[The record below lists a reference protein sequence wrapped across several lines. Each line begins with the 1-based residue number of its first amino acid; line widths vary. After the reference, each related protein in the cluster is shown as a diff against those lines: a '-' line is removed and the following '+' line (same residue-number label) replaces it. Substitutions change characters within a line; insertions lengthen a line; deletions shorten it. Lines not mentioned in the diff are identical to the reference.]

1 MFAVGQAGETAG
13 DSQPFKNDPAKQ
25 SRYEQFLKGKS
36 VGGLWKPTSGGS
48 GLSESERSQEIFEF
62 EAIAR
67 LQQEGLTLDKRAPLI
82 APGKPVPELAA
93 MMGSRFTTA
102 GLETTNTLA
111 VSVKCI

>member
-1 MFAVGQAGETAG
+1 L
-13 DSQPFKNDPAKQ
+13 QPFKNDLAKQ
-25 SRYEQFLKGKS
+25 SRFEQFLKGKS

-67 LQQEGLTLDKRAPLI
+67 FQQEGLTLDKRAPLN
-82 APGKPVPELAA
+82 APGKPVPELVA

-102 GLETTNTLA
+102 ELATTTLA
-111 VSVKCI
+111 VSMKSL